1 LPIVTSLLE
10 SWGAQAA
17 SASALLNEAWPA
29 PALHYTREY
38 LEWQA
43 GFPAPWPL
51 PAAAAFD
58 GAVLAGFAAATARR
72 VRHGPAAV
80 HVAVVSFVAVKPDY
94 RNRGVAATLYNA
106 LLEALKLLKTPILT
120 FAVPG
125 SAGERTLLKAYP
137 RAGFS
142 IQPFGSYA
150 GAMAIQAGAPPA
162 SDWRASFAQDASM
175 VPSLLDQVI
184 EHCAR
189 EQSILWSAP
198 DDAQMAHYRTDPR
211 ARKVIL
217 LEHRERGPL
226 GAGFL
231 VESTTKT
238 PQGIQ
243 AVPTLESI
251 LLRKEDA
258 GALPLLLHTAT
269 AAAGGA
275 RNTVISVPNL
285 LALENVPASGGAKIR
300 RVGAGFHGYLCS
312 REPRFDRTRGT
323 SLEIV

>member
-1 LPIVTSLLE
+1 LPIITSLLE
-10 SWGAQAA
+10 NWGAQAA
-17 SASALLNEAWPA
+17 SASALLNEAWLA
-29 PALHYTREY
+29 PALHYTPEY

-43 GFPAPWPL
+43 AFPAPWPL

-72 VRHGPAAV
+72 VRHGPTAV

-94 RNRGVAATLYNA
+94 RNRGVAAALYST
-106 LLEALKLLKTPILT
+106 LLEALKLLEAPILT

-150 GAMAIQAGAPPA
+150 GSMAIQAVAPPP
-162 SDWRASFAQDASM
+162 SDWRASFTED
-175 VPSLLDQVI
+175 PNLLDQVI
-184 EHCAR
+184 EHCAK
-189 EQSILWSAP
+189 EQSVLWSAP
-198 DDAQMAHYRTDPR
+198 DDAQMAHHRTDPR

-217 LEHRERGPL
+217 LEHRERGPM

-231 VESTTKT
+231 VDSATKA

-258 GALPLLLHTAT
+258 AALPVLLHAAT

-300 RVGAGFHGYLCS
+300 RVGTGFHGYLCS
-312 REPRFDRTRGT
+312 REPRFEGARGT